1 MWFEILKA
9 KQFVPNPRNRKAI
22 DKYMETVE
30 GKVTVKDVK
39 NAMLKKLGIFADTD
53 KNKYRN
59 YLMGWHYEKMEDY
72 NEDMKH
78 YTEYRVG
85 TGLN

>member
-39 NAMLKKLGIFADTD
+39 DAMLKKLGIFADTD
-53 KNKYRN
+53 KNKYLN
-59 YLMGWHYEKMEDY
+59 YLMGWHHEKMEDY

-78 YTEYRVG
+78 YTEYR
-85 TGLN
+85 

>member
-39 NAMLKKLGIFADTD
+39 DAMLKKLGIFADTD
-53 KNKYRN
+53 KNKYLN
-59 YLMGWHYEKMEDY
+59 YLMGWHHEKMEDY

-78 YTEYRVG
+78 YTEYRYG